1 MPNDEDHAGSI
12 FAVFV
17 LELKIEAKRSNI
29 KMNLMIHLHTSE
41 DKDGLPPVSPFSHQ
55 HRIPPCQAAPGW
67 STHCS
72 ACFAL
77 QRSGAQSVMRPAQ
90 IARLCRK
97 SWSLK
102 PLLLPYGL
110 QVWHACLY
118 CFLTLILWNCK
129 VTQTRCVLV
138 HLAQA
143 CKSIAH
149 HVNLRVGVVDSV
161 YISKPF

>member
-1 MPNDEDHAGSI
+1 M
-12 FAVFV
+12 FV

-41 DKDGLPPVSPFSHQ
+41 DKDGLPPVSAFSHQ

-77 QRSGAQSVMRPAQ
+77 QRSGAQSVTRPAQ
-90 IARLCRK
+90 TARFCRK

-118 CFLTLILWNCK
+118 CCLTQIRWNCK

-138 HLAQA
+138 HLRCLTFAQA

-149 HVNLRVGVVDSV
+149 HVKYVNLRVGV
-161 YISKPF
+161 